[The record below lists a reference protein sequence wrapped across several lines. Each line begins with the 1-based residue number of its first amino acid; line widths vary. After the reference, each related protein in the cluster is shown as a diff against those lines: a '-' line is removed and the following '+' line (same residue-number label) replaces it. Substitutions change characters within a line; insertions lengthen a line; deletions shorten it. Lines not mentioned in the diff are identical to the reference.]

1 MYIYTYICICHQLEY
16 GRWPC
21 GDRQDGAADQATG
34 ATAPAQTSTRASTQQ
49 GPASRG
55 QRSHVLSHNGTIGR
69 SKSCALHIPRSSLS
83 RLHAKVTWREG
94 GAGQFVLRNCSRNN
108 SYHNGKPVGE
118 AGAPLAQGD
127 IIFLGKSSCLT
138 VVQVYSA
145 RGVGGDDAEGG
156 PTITLDH
163 TERGLSCATQHSSSM
178 THGKSRASKLPNVTA
193 PMVNLDGEP
202 LEEDGV
208 DAGEEGVDAQE
219 YRDRAAERRSLNADS
234 EVARRSHAY
243 RTRQRVLQ
251 QQEAVRE
258 DKTRRL
264 NQLEANLATIDAAC
278 FRAPGTLP
286 SLSELE
292 KMTAEKMIAAA
303 PDPDWKE
310 RGAKMLKMMG
320 WEEGQ
325 GLGRNKT
332 GITSAVETSLNAGKS
347 GLGLAAE
354 MSSKVAHKINR
365 NLGAGGETDY

>member
-1 MYIYTYICICHQLEY
+1 
-16 GRWPC
+16 
-21 GDRQDGAADQATG
+21 
-34 ATAPAQTSTRASTQQ
+34 
-49 GPASRG
+49 
-55 QRSHVLSHNGTIGR
+55 
-69 SKSCALHIPRSSLS
+69 
-83 RLHAKVTWREG
+83 
-94 GAGQFVLRNCSRNN
+94 
-108 SYHNGKPVGE
+108 
-118 AGAPLAQGD
+118 
-127 IIFLGKSSCLT
+127 
-138 VVQVYSA
+138 
-145 RGVGGDDAEGG
+145 
-156 PTITLDH
+156 
-163 TERGLSCATQHSSSM
+163 M

-193 PMVNLDGEP
+193 PVVNLDGEP

-208 DAGEEGVDAQE
+208 DAAEEGVDAQE

-258 DKTRRL
+258 DKARRL

-286 SLSELE
+286 SLNELE
-292 KMTAEKMIAAA
+292 KMTAEKMTAAA

-365 NLGAGGETDY
+365 NLGTGGETDY